1 MGLDNERLKSR
12 EVDLVQNMSELER
25 QLQQQIQLNQ
35 QQQQQ
40 PQHNQLQ
47 QQAQQDIEPSSDGT
61 SSLLEKISLLEE
73 EKQKLQSTLDSEV
86 CFVPWLMPA

>member
-1 MGLDNERLKSR
+1 MSLDNERLKSR

-25 QLQQQIQLNQ
+25 QLQQQIQSNQ

-40 PQHNQLQ
+40 QHNQLQ
-47 QQAQQDIEPSSDGT
+47 QQAQENTESGSDDT

-73 EKQKLQSTLDSEV
+73 EKEKLKSTLDSEV
-86 CFVPWLMPA
+86 CFVAWLRPI